1 MVGDNEKDHKGPI
14 SANWNINCDNICTKI
29 NQFEK
34 ALVQIKERVKLG
46 WKGYEKFVEHNKL
59 YKDSTSG
66 KKF

>member
-1 MVGDNEKDHKGPI
+1 MVGDNEKDHKGPF
-14 SANWNINCDNICTKI
+14 CTKI